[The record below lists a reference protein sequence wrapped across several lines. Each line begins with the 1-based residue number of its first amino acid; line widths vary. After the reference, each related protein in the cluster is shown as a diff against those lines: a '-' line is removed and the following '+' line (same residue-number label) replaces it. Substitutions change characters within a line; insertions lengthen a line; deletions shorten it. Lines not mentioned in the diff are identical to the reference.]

1 MKITLVTPASKGS
14 QSGNRVTAVRWGTI
28 LRRLGHRVRIVTEYS
43 GEATDLM
50 VAIHAWR
57 SAESV
62 RRYKTRQPDSPLV
75 VLLSGTDIYHF
86 QNEAPAPTLATMH
99 AADRL
104 VGLHDRVHLD
114 IPKTLNGKLHIIY
127 QSCPVPRQPRRP
139 TGRGFQ
145 VCVVGHLR
153 DEKDPLR
160 AAYAARLMP
169 ADSRL
174 RVTHLGAPHTPG
186 WADVARAEAADNPR
200 YEWRGP
206 LPAWKVRGFYMRCH
220 AMVMSSVM
228 EGGANVVT
236 EAIVADLP
244 VIATDISG
252 NRGLLG
258 EAHAAYFPVS
268 DEYALAALLARAEAD
283 PDYLESLATAAAV
296 RKPQLTQESELCAWR
311 ELLDGLRS

>member
-14 QSGNRVTAVRWGTI
+14 QSGNRVTAVRWGAI

-43 GEATDLM
+43 DESSDLM

-57 SAESV
+57 SAQAV
-62 RRYKTRQPDSPLV
+62 ARFKVRQPDSPVV
-75 VLLSGTDIYHF
+75 VLLSGTDIYRF
-86 QNEAPAPTLATMH
+86 QHEAPDTTLATMH
-99 AADRL
+99 LADRL

-114 IPKTLNGKLHIIY
+114 IPERFGAKLHIIY
-127 QSCPVPRQPRRP
+127 QSCPAPRQPRKP

-153 DEKDPLR
+153 EEKDPLR
-160 AAYAARLMP
+160 AAYAARLVP
-169 ADSRL
+169 PDSRL
-174 RVTHLGAPHTPG
+174 RVVHLGAAHTPD
-186 WADVARAEAADNPR
+186 WADAARAEAQANPR
-200 YEWRGP
+200 YEWRGS
-206 LPAWKVRGFYMRCH
+206 LPAWQVRGFYMRCH

-244 VIATDISG
+244 VIASDISG

-258 EAHAAYFPVS
+258 EAHAAYFPAG
-268 DEYALAALLARAEAD
+268 DEQALATLLTRAEED
-283 PDYLESLATAAAV
+283 SDYLESLAAAAAI
-296 RKPQLTQESELCAWR
+296 RQPQLTQEAELAAWGALI
-311 ELLDGLRS
+311 EALRP

>member
-62 RRYKTRQPDSPLV
+62 RLYKASQPDSPLV

-86 QNEAPAPTLATMH
+86 QNEAPAPTLATMR

-104 VGLHDRVHLD
+104 VGLHDRVQLD
-114 IPKTLNGKLHIIY
+114 IPKAFGDKLHIIY
-127 QSCPVPRQPRRP
+127 QSCRAPRQARRP

-169 ADSRL
+169 TDSRL
-174 RVTHLGAPHTPG
+174 RVVHLGAPHTPG
-186 WADVARAEAADNPR
+186 WADLAREEAANNPR
-200 YEWRGP
+200 YEWRGS
-206 LPAWKVRGFYMRCH
+206 LPAWQVRGFYARCH

-244 VIATDISG
+244 VIASDISG

-258 EAHAAYFPVS
+258 EAHAAYFPAG
-268 DEYALAALLARAEAD
+268 DEHALAALLARAEGD
-283 PDYLESLATAAAV
+283 PDYLESMATAAAAL
-296 RKPQLTQESELCAWR
+296 KPQLTQESELCAWH
-311 ELLDGLRS
+311 ELIDGLRS

>member
-28 LRRLGHRVRIVTEYS
+28 LRRLGHRVRIVTEYG
-43 GEATDLM
+43 GEATELM
-50 VAIHAWR
+50 VVIHAWR
-57 SAESV
+57 SAEAAAQF
-62 RRYKTRQPDSPLV
+62 KAQQPDCPLV
-75 VLLSGTDIYHF
+75 VLLSGTDIYRF
-86 QNEAPAPTLATMH
+86 QYEAPGPTLATMR

-114 IPKTLNGKLHIIY
+114 IPEQFGSKLHIIY
-127 QSCPVPRQPRRP
+127 QSCLAPRQPRKP
-139 TGRGFQ
+139 TGRSFK

-169 ADSRL
+169 RDSRL
-174 RVTHLGAPHTPG
+174 QIVHLGAAHSPD
-186 WADVARAEAADNPR
+186 WADAARAEARDNPR

-206 LPAWKVRGFYMRCH
+206 LPAWQVRGFYARCH
-220 AMVMSSVM
+220 AMVISSVM

-236 EAIVADLP
+236 EAIVAGLP
-244 VIATDISG
+244 VIASDISG

-258 EAHAAYFPVS
+258 EAHAAYFPAG
-268 DEYALAALLARAEAD
+268 DEQALAALLSKAQGDR
-283 PDYLESLATAAAV
+283 DYLESLATAAAI
-296 RKPQLTQESELCAWR
+296 RQPKLTRDAELAAWSELIEA
-311 ELLDGLRS
+311 LRR